1 MEERKTEQGHVHTP
15 CNPRRGRWH
24 RFWELVRN
32 TEVYD
37 EKTMISTC
45 TVCGKLIEPSVDMR
59 SCSMLGLLLS
69 YVIIF
74 SVAPL
79 IKGMDGYVFIMLGVL
94 AALFALN
101 YLLEPLILTLVPWR
115 TLPADEREYMKN
127 KEHDLRMNKTMGT
140 VLACLTVA
148 VFLLWEFLL

>member
-1 MEERKTEQGHVHTP
+1 MEERKTELGHLHTP

-101 YLLEPLILTLVPWR
+101 YLLVPLILMFVPWR

-127 KEHDLRMNKTMGT
+127 KEHDLRMDKTMGIS
-140 VLACLTVA
+140 LLCLSA
-148 VFLLWEFLL
+148 AAFLLWEFLL

>member
-1 MEERKTEQGHVHTP
+1 MEERKTEQGHLHTP

-37 EKTMISTC
+37 KKTLISTC
-45 TVCGKLIEPSVDMR
+45 TVCGKLIEPAVDMR
-59 SCSMLGLLLS
+59 SCRMMGLLLS
-69 YVIIF
+69 YVILF

-79 IKGMDGYVFIMLGVL
+79 IKGMDAAVLIALGAAAVL
-94 AALFALN
+94 MALN
-101 YLLEPLILTLVPWR
+101 VLLEPLILTFVPWR

-127 KEHDLRMNKTMGT
+127 KEHDLRVDKTMGT
-140 VLACLTVA
+140 ILLCLFAA